1 MRRGVNWKDAA
12 RQAESRFV
20 HREGKAAPTVTAG
33 DICGKELAWTQKALN
48 FVIRGL
54 ANFNLKM
61 V

>member
-48 FVIRGL
+48 FV
-54 ANFNLKM
+54 
-61 V
+61 

>member
-1 MRRGVNWKDAA
+1 MP
-12 RQAESRFV
+12 
-20 HREGKAAPTVTAG
+20 REGKAAPTVTAG
-33 DICGKELAWTQKALN
+33 DVCGKELAWTPKDLN